1 MIMALV
7 PKVELPIARPNWLEP
22 ADITRTAKDER
33 EVI

>member
-22 ADITRTAKDER
+22 ADAKDER